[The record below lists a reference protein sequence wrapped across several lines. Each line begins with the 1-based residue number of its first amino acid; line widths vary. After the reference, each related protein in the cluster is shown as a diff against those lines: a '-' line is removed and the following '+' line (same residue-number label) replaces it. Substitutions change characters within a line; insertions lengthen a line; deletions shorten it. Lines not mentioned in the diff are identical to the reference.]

1 MPDER
6 QMMPGEPP
14 MNEGEMEM
22 ITEEA
27 AETDAVLN
35 TLAEQS
41 RMLAEGNEDML
52 AEEERFSVIDTFE
65 NFASKPDIV
74 EKCDE
79 AITQAFNDIGSRD
92 DIEEIWEKND
102 LMYRIKPEAA
112 LKVKN
117 RANESHGVFTV
128 GINQLV
134 SMAYKTFT
142 DGLKNYGYDPLPHE
156 STDLFEIIKKNAE
169 ILTRLLHKSMQR
181 TKFKREL
188 RRTLYQIYLK
198 GTGIASVPWE
208 KEQVEL
214 QMLKRG
220 KKKGEKHKIVKKT
233 VNLMDLPGFNTI
245 EVDRVLVDP
254 NIENLDDQHA
264 VFIRAPMQWNQL
276 WKDSEAK
283 KIILPSKDDEKLR
296 ETIEGYRETVASQYN
311 THKQNQADN
320 ADREYTDRQR
330 GMFKHWEIWIM
341 LPLDPETGKWDAN
354 KQEYRYRVQILGDPL
369 SCEIMEIRR
378 NPFPDGIPLLKANH
392 GEDDIGFYHISLGE
406 KCSSYYDQICT
417 AVNQMI
423 DNRSK
428 NTRKPFLYD
437 PMRINKDQIDFGHSV
452 AIPCDGGDPKSALY
466 EFQLSDMTG
475 TIMATIAWYKQEM
488 REIMNTTDSV
498 MGVAMGGRTSAS
510 EYQGARVAS
519 TTPIF
524 ADMAAIEE
532 DLIAG
537 YMRKFANY
545 VNNYMTPREIAK
557 IIGPDGMQFSFEF
570 AGHYTPVVKAVQ
582 ELSDKNMMQQFYMQ
596 LFTMVTDEQKKNRIL
611 LRMTETM
618 GIDNPH
624 ELIPETAQDQAIKAS
639 LWENT
644 AILQYA
650 QFDMPQRGENHEVH
664 LRIHYAALWK
674 AQEDKNANAN
684 ILGQHINQT
693 ESLKREEKVSGGF
706 VPLSGFGQLQTG
718 GSSDTSPGEQ
728 SGQQISA
735 ALGAQQGGTPVPS

>member
-1 MPDER
+1 MPDQQ

-14 MNEGEMEM
+14 MAEGEIG
-22 ITEEA
+22 ITTQEA
-27 AETDAVLN
+27 AETDAALN

-41 RMLAEGNEDML
+41 RMLAEGNEDMSD
-52 AEEERFSVIDTFE
+52 AEEDFSVIDTFE
-65 NFASKPDIV
+65 NFASKPKIV
-74 EKCDE
+74 EECKK
-79 AITQAFNDIGSRD
+79 AVLQAYNDLGSRD
-92 DIEEIWEKND
+92 DMEAIWKKND
-102 LMYRIKPEAA
+102 LMYRVKPEAD

-142 DGLKNYGYDPLPHE
+142 DGIKKYGFEPLPHE
-156 STDLFEIIKKNAE
+156 STDLFEAIKKNAE

-181 TKFKREL
+181 TSFKREL
-188 RRTLYQIYLK
+188 RRTLYQVYLK
-198 GTGIASVPWE
+198 GTGIASIPWE
-208 KEQVEL
+208 KEQIEL

-220 KKKGEKHKIVKKT
+220 DGDKKKLEKKIV
-233 VNLMDLPGFNTI
+233 NIMDLPGFDTI
-245 EVDRVLVDP
+245 EIDRVWVDP
-254 NIENLDDQHA
+254 NIEKLDDQHGI
-264 VFIRAPMQWNQL
+264 FIKAPMQWNQL
-276 WKDSEAK
+276 WNDSEAK
-283 KIILPSKDDEKLR
+283 KIILPSKDNEKLR
-296 ETIEGYRETVASQYN
+296 ETLEGYRETVASMYN
-311 THKQNQADN
+311 THKQDQASN
-320 ADREYTDRQR
+320 ADREYIDRQK

-341 LPLDPETGKWDAN
+341 LPLDPETGTWDVN
-354 KQEYRYRVQILGDPL
+354 KQEHRYRVRILGDPL
-369 SCEIMEIRR
+369 SCEILEIRR
-378 NPFPDGIPLLKANH
+378 NPFPDGVPLLKTNH

-406 KCSSYYDQICT
+406 KCASYYDQICT

-437 PMRINKDQIDFGHSV
+437 PMKINKDQIDWGHSI
-452 AIPCDGGDPKSALY
+452 AIPCDGDPKDALY
-466 EFQLSDMTG
+466 EFQIADMTG
-475 TIMATIAWYKQEM
+475 SIGATISWNKEEM

-510 EYQGARVAS
+510 EYQGARIAA

-532 DLIAG
+532 DLVAG
-537 YMRKFANY
+537 YMRKFSNY
-545 VNNYMTPREIAK
+545 VNNYMTPKEIAK
-557 IIGPDGMQFSFEF
+557 IIGPDGMEFSFEF
-570 AGHYTPVVKAVQ
+570 AGHYIPVVKAVQ
-582 ELSDKNMMQQFYMQ
+582 ELSDKSMMQQFYLQ
-596 LFTMVTDEQKKNRIL
+596 LYQMVTDEQKKNRIL
-611 LRMTETM
+611 LRMAETM
-618 GIDNPH
+618 DIDNPH
-624 ELIPETAQDQAIKAS
+624 ELIPETAQDQAIKAA

-650 QFDMPQRGENHEVH
+650 QFDVPQRGENHEAH

-674 AQEDKNANAN
+674 AQTDKNANAN

-693 ESLKREEKVSGGF
+693 ESLKREEKVSGGS
-706 VPLSGFGQLQTG
+706 VPLSGFGQPQTG
-718 GSSDTSPGEQ
+718 GPSDTSPGEQ

>member
-14 MNEGEMEM
+14 MAEGEMGM
-22 ITEEA
+22 TPEEA
-27 AETDAVLN
+27 AETDAALN

-41 RMLAEGNEDML
+41 RMLAEGDEAMI

-65 NFASKPDIV
+65 NFASKPAIV
-74 EKCDE
+74 DE
-79 AITQAFNDIGSRD
+79 CKKAVQQAFTDIGSRD
-92 DIEEIWEKND
+92 DLEKIWKKND

-112 LKVKN
+112 LKIKN

-142 DGLKNYGYDPLPHE
+142 DGLKNYGYEPLPHE
-156 STDLFEIIKKNAE
+156 SIDLFEAIKKNAE

-198 GTGIASVPWE
+198 GAGVASVPWE

-214 QMLKRG
+214 RLLKRG
-220 KKKGEKHKIVKKT
+220 DGNKHKLTKKT
-233 VNLMDLPGFNTI
+233 VNIMDLPGFNTI
-245 EVDRVLVDP
+245 EIDRVWMDP
-254 NIENLDDQHA
+254 NIEKLDDQHA
-264 VFIRAPMQWNQL
+264 VFIRSPMQWNQL

-296 ETIEGYRETVASQYN
+296 ETLEGYKETVASQYN
-311 THKQNQADN
+311 THKQDEASN

-330 GMFKHWEIWIM
+330 GMFKQWEVWIM
-341 LPLDPETGKWDAN
+341 LPLNPETGEWDVN
-354 KQEYRYRVQILGDPL
+354 KQEYRYRVRILGDPV

-392 GEDDIGFYHISLGE
+392 GEDDIGCYHISLGE
-406 KCSSYYDQICT
+406 KCESYYDQICT

-437 PMRINKDQIDFGHSV
+437 PLRINKDQIDFGHSA
-452 AIPCDGGDPKSALY
+452 AIPCDGDPKDAIY

-475 TIMATIAWYKQEM
+475 TIMSTIVWCKNEM
-488 REIMNTTDSV
+488 REIMNTTDAV

-510 EYQGARVAS
+510 EYQGARVSA

-545 VNNYMTPREIAK
+545 VNNYMSAREIAK
-557 IIGPDGMQFSFEF
+557 IIGPDGMEFSFEF
-570 AGHYTPVVKAVQ
+570 AGHYIPIVKAVQ
-582 ELSDKNMMQQFYMQ
+582 ELSDKATMQQFYMQ

-611 LRMTETM
+611 LRMAETM
-618 GIDNPH
+618 DIDNPH
-624 ELIPETAQDQAIKAS
+624 ELIPETAQDQSIKAA

-650 QFDMPQRGENHEVH
+650 QFDMPQRGENHESH

-674 AQEDKNANAN
+674 AQTDKNTNAN

-693 ESLKREEKVSGGF
+693 ESLKREEKVAGGS
-706 VPLSGFGQLQTG
+706 VPLSGFGQPQTG
-718 GSSDTSPGEQ
+718 GPSATTPGEQ